1 MPSGIHDNLLTCEK
15 DQRKCLG
22 TVAIKKISWSRSE
35 LLRFNCIIVER
46 SLTELFMTIL
56 LR

>member
-15 DQRKCLG
+15 DHRKCLG

-46 SLTELFMTIL
+46 SLTELFMIIF